1 MKKLGILF
9 FLLGSF
15 AFAKEVTLEEAIQQ
29 SMANS
34 KAVKISDK
42 QLQISKLNMNQA
54 IKKALPSLVYSANF
68 QRGEYERNIYKNKS
82 SMELQKDGYKQS
94 ITISQPIFQ
103 GGAILAGIQGAK
115 AYKTIADL
123 SYIQETLNTR
133 LKTIRDR

>member
-68 QRGEYERNIYKNKS
+68 QRGEYKKNIYKNKH

-94 ITISQPIFQ
+94 FTINQPTFK
-103 GGAILAGIQGAK
+103 GGAILAGFK
-115 AYKTIADL
+115 
-123 SYIQETLNTR
+123 EPR
-133 LKTIRDR
+133 HIRP